1 MKLPLVHHNW
11 CKMRLVQGH
20 LAATASN
27 CRCCLQV
34 RGVGGQFVR
43 QVRELDARAVDDGVV
58 TEAALRAV
66 AVELTLAGVLGARRL
81 ATCKTRRYSPKKRI
95 EDHGMLGTHVG

>member
-20 LAATASN
+20 LATTASN
-27 CRCCLQV
+27 RCFLQV

-58 TEAALRAV
+58 TQTALRAV
-66 AVELTLAGVLGARRL
+66 AVELTLASVLRTHRL
-81 ATCKTRRYSPKKRI
+81 ATCN
-95 EDHGMLGTHVG
+95 THVTVPAGGAVVEGCG

>member
-1 MKLPLVHHNW
+1 M
-11 CKMRLVQGH
+11 
-20 LAATASN
+20 
-27 CRCCLQV
+27 